1 MRGELFQD
9 HFVKWPDDSHAQ
21 LPGAH
26 KNKIRI
32 KEGGAVKHDDVMS
45 LCSVISGFPDQERF
59 INGSFSSV
67 NH

>member
-32 KEGGAVKHDDVMS
+32 KEGGGGGAVKHDEHGNVTVFCYFWLS
-45 LCSVISGFPDQERF
+45 RSRKI
-59 INGSFSSV
+59 
-67 NH
+67 H

>member
-26 KNKIRI
+26 KNKLRI
-32 KEGGAVKHDDVMS
+32 KEMMSMVMS

-59 INGSFSSV
+59 INGSFNSV

>member
-21 LPGAH
+21 LPGTH

-32 KEGGAVKHDDVMS
+32 KEEGAVKHDEHGNVTVFCYFWLS
-45 LCSVISGFPDQERF
+45 RSRKI
-59 INGSFSSV
+59 
-67 NH
+67 H